1 MYPTNVV
8 HPAKLTEQ
16 EDVLVARAS
25 HLVETASSLLLS
37 SKKEKEQSF
46 EATGTWI

>member
-1 MYPTNVV
+1 MWFTQQS
-8 HPAKLTEQ
+8 LRMEQ